1 MKQPPFYQ
9 KLAMVLV
16 ALIALVYIAVLGK
29 EVLSPLIFSFLFA
42 ILLYPLCR
50 FFEKRCKLPRG
61 LASILSVIVFLGII
75 LGIFY
80 LLGTQFRSLSE
91 DWPQFKE
98 QVIYA
103 IDSSQDW
110 VAKTFNIDRSHQ
122 LNYLTDAAKK
132 LLSSSTVVIGA
143 TVLSISSIL
152 LFLVFTFIYTFFI
165 LLYRTLIVDFLTAVF
180 KEKHLNIVHEVLE
193 QVQYI
198 IRKYLIGL
206 MIQIVIVSTITCL
219 VLWLIGI
226 KYAFLLGLLTG
237 IINIIPYI
245 GIFTAMLLSALITF
259 ATTATFSKALIVI
272 VALIG
277 IHALDSNILLPT
289 VVGSKVKI
297 NAFVTVLGVF
307 IGEMIW
313 GIPGMFLSIP
323 IIAVMKI
330 VFDRVDELKP
340 WGMLLGEETKK

>member
-1 MKQPPFYQ
+1 M
-9 KLAMVLV
+9 
-16 ALIALVYIAVLGK
+16 
-29 EVLSPLIFSFLFA
+29 
-42 ILLYPLCR
+42 
-50 FFEKRCKLPRG
+50 
-61 LASILSVIVFLGII
+61 
-75 LGIFY
+75 
-80 LLGTQFRSLSE
+80 
-91 DWPQFKE
+91 
-98 QVIYA
+98 
-103 IDSSQDW
+103 
-110 VAKTFNIDRSHQ
+110 
-122 LNYLTDAAKK
+122 
-132 LLSSSTVVIGA
+132 
-143 TVLSISSIL
+143 
-152 LFLVFTFIYTFFI
+152 
-165 LLYRTLIVDFLTAVF
+165 YRTLIVDFLTAVF